1 MSQNDTDPLSPSTTE
16 RGGQGHTSG
25 PLLDTPEHSR
35 TKTHLARISEIDTGL
50 RFAEREE
57 DVDEELL
64 EASLERYQ

>member
-1 MSQNDTDPLSPSTTE
+1 MSQNGTDPVSPSTTE
-16 RGGQGHTSG
+16 REGQRHMSG

-35 TKTHLARISEIDTGL
+35 KKTTLARVSEIDTGL
-50 RFAEREE
+50 RFAELEE